1 MRLQLLPLMLLLC
14 TAQCGG
20 QGAPDYDRLMLTGQ
34 LQAAEQLARAQ
45 GDSGRVLLG
54 DVLVRMGRLAEAES
68 VYTAAVRA
76 NGFGAR
82 SASAGLAELAMRRGD
97 RDQATSIASSL
108 ADSWRSRRDGWN
120 WSDHLAAGR
129 ALRLLG
135 RTDPAAVREALIAF
149 DSATAANPRRVEG
162 ELGAA
167 GLFLERYNA
176 PDAQVGYRAVLE
188 RSPEDPRALVGLARV
203 AAFNHSGEAV
213 GLLDRALKVDPR
225 FVPALVLRAE
235 MLLEEEHYRAAD
247 SVIAIA
253 LAADSTSQEAWAAAG
268 SLAWINGDTAAFT
281 RAESQVMRLNS
292 SPADFYAAIAEAAGR
307 HRRYEE
313 AVEIARRGLALDSRS
328 ATVLGALGTN
338 LLRTGQMAEGREML
352 ERAFQLDPYHL
363 WHKNSLDLLDELD
376 KFSTA
381 TIGRFTIVAP
391 ERIAPV
397 LASVLVPLLE
407 EAYDS
412 LASRYDYRPPTPIR
426 IELYD
431 RHADFSVRTVGLAG
445 LGALGVSFGTL
456 LVMDAP
462 EARAAGEFNLGST
475 AWHELA
481 HTFTLGASDHR
492 VPRWVSEGLSVLEER
507 RARPGWGAR
516 ASVPFVQALAGG
528 ELLPVAQLND
538 GFVRPDRPDRIGL
551 SYYQASLLMEYIE
564 QEHGIAGIRRM
575 LRDFAGG
582 SDAESALYALTGVTS
597 DSLDRLFT
605 HWLSE
610 RHSAALAAMRDGDA
624 MIVAAPMLSAQRALE
639 GSDSAAAL
647 RALRAARDRF
657 PEFTNSAGPRLPLAR
672 LLWAAGDR
680 DSALAEIAAVTSGD
694 ETAAEANRLQA
705 QWLLAVGDTAGALA
719 ALQRI
724 TWIDLNDRD
733 AWRRRAWLAT
743 ALGRHA
749 DAVVARRVIV
759 AMVPSDILAA
769 RADLAEALLR
779 SGDHAAAR
787 RELLSVLESAPS
799 FERAQELLL
808 EARRP

>member
-1 MRLQLLPLMLLLC
+1 VRLQLLPVMLLL
-14 TAQCGG
+14 TAQCAG
-20 QGAPDYDRLMLTGQ
+20 QEAPDFDRLMLTGR
-34 LQAAEQLARAQ
+34 LQAAELLARAQ
-45 GDSGRVLLG
+45 GDSGRVRLG
-54 DVLVRMGRLAEAES
+54 DVLVRMGRLVEAES
-68 VYTAAVRA
+68 VYTAVVQSKGVGTRPAL
-76 NGFGAR
+76 
-82 SASAGLAELAMRRGD
+82 AGLVELAMRRGD
-97 RDQATSIASSL
+97 HDAAIEIARSIA
-108 ADSWRSRRDGWN
+108 ADWRARREAWSWA
-120 WSDHLAAGR
+120 DHLAAGR

-135 RTDPAAVREALIAF
+135 RLEPSAVREALAAF
-149 DSATAANPRRVEG
+149 DSATAADPRRVEG

-167 GLFLERYNA
+167 DLFLERYNA

-188 RSPEDPRALVGLARV
+188 VSPEDPRALVGLARV
-203 AAFNHSGEAV
+203 AAFSHSGDAV
-213 GLLDRALKVDPR
+213 ELLDRALSVDASY
-225 FVPALVLRAE
+225 VPALVLRAQ
-235 MLLEEEHYRAAD
+235 MLLEEEHYGAAD
-247 SVIAIA
+247 SVIEIA
-253 LAADSTSQEAWAAAG
+253 LAVDSTSQDAWAAAA
-268 SLAWINGDTAAFT
+268 SLAWIRGDNAAFS
-281 RAESQVMRLNS
+281 RAESRVKALNS
-292 SPADFYAAIAEAAGR
+292 RPADFYAAVAEAAGR
-307 HRRYEE
+307 HRRYGE
-313 AVEIARRGLALDSRS
+313 AVEIARRGLALDPNS

-376 KFSTA
+376 EFSTT

-391 ERIAPV
+391 ERIATV
-397 LASVLVPLLE
+397 LVSVLVPLLE

-412 LASRYDYRPPTPIR
+412 LASRYDHRPPTPIR

-462 EARAAGEFNLGST
+462 EARPAGEFNFGST

-516 ASVPFVQALAGG
+516 VSVPFLQALAGG
-528 ELLPVAQLND
+528 ELLPVSQLND

-551 SYYQASLLMEYIE
+551 SYYQASLLMEFLE
-564 QEHGIAGIRRM
+564 QRHGISGIRQM
-575 LRDFAGG
+575 LSAFATG
-582 SDAESALYALTGVTS
+582 SDAESALRSLTGVSS

-605 HWLSE
+605 RWLTE
-610 RHSAALAAMRDGDA
+610 RHATALAAMKDGDA
-624 MIVAAPMLSAQRALE
+624 AVIGASMRAASRSIESA
-639 GSDSAAAL
+639 DTAAAI
-647 RALRAARDRF
+647 RALRSARDRF
-657 PEFTNSAGPRLPLAR
+657 PEFTSSEGPRFQLAR
-672 LLWAAGDR
+672 LLWATGAR
-680 DSALAEIAAVTSGD
+680 DSALAEIAAVTAGD
-694 ETAAEANRLQA
+694 ETAVEANRVQA
-705 QWLLAVGDTAGALA
+705 QWLLAAGDTAGAIA
-719 ALQRI
+719 AFERV
-724 TWIDLNDRD
+724 TWIDLNDQD
-733 AWRRRAWLAT
+733 AWRKRAELAM
-743 ALGRHA
+743 AIGRHA

-759 AMVPSDILAA
+759 AMRPSDILAA

-787 RELLSVLESAPS
+787 RELLSVLELAPS